1 MLRPKK
7 YYSQQLQRRVK
18 MKGNK
23 ESLMVLRLVLV
34 LHLVLVLL
42 VVLVLLLVK
51 ARKKAIAGEG

>member
-1 MLRPKK
+1 
-7 YYSQQLQRRVK
+7 

-51 ARKKAIAGEG
+51 ARKKDIAGEG